1 MSVISSACKDSKK
14 RVTKVSIVTESRT
27 SFLPKGYSE
36 RNHRTALFDRAV
48 AAQMN
53 EKVNA

>member
-14 RVTKVSIVTESRT
+14 RVTRFFFIVTESRT
-27 SFLPKGYSE
+27 SFLPKEYSE

-48 AAQMN
+48 AA
-53 EKVNA
+53 KRTKK